1 MALLFSD
8 VENTPFAL
16 VLYVNSSP
24 LATHAEDMYRSHASC
39 DAPLQRCDRNALKNA
54 SIFSHTKGFLDCKQI
69 PPKKSNCSASH
80 KSLLLESEDSLDSG
94 NEI

>member
-39 DAPLQRCDRNALKNA
+39 EAPLQRCDRNALKKVLLYFLILK
-54 SIFSHTKGFLDCKQI
+54 IF
-69 PPKKSNCSASH
+69 
-80 KSLLLESEDSLDSG
+80 LLQADSPE
-94 NEI
+94 EIELLCRSQVTSFGIRRQPRFRE